1 MLRDLLFKKRKI
13 ENRIKSL
20 LILGFNISE
29 MIKLKQELEEINQLI
44 KNTKEITYEEN
55 AIKLIK
61 TIKES
66 NLSEEDLIKVIT
78 IELDLIVKEKLIS
91 TGN

>member
-13 ENRIKSL
+13 ESRIKSL

-29 MIKLKQELEEINQLI
+29 MIKLKQDLEETNQLI

-61 TIKES
+61 IVKEA
-66 NLSEEDLIKVIT
+66 NLSEEDLIKIIT

>member
-13 ENRIKSL
+13 ESRIKSL